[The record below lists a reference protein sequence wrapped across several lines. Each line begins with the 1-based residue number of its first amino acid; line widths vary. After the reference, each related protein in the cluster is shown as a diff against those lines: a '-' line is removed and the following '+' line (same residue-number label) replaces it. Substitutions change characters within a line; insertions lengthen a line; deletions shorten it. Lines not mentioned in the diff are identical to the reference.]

1 MQFEIPKTD
10 KVLTWEMEAHFTQ
23 GVEAKVPIG
32 AATEISLKGFTI
44 GVKAQ
49 PENIILYGPKG
60 EKGWIPINLGEPIPK
75 PMKLC
80 NTHTHTHPLFSQNH
94 FLSLSLHFCLIF
106 YLASRLSICCL
117 LG

>member
-80 NTHTHTHPLFSQNH
+80 NTHTHTHTPSSPKTIFS
-94 FLSLSLHFCLIF
+94 LSLSIF
-106 YLASRLSICCL
+106 VSFFILPLGYLFVVF
-117 LG
+117 